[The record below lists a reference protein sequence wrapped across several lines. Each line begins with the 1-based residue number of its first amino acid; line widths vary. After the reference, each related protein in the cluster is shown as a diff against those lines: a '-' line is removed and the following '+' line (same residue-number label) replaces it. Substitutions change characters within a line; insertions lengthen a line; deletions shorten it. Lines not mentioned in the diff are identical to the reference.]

1 MSEGD
6 APRPAGTGVFLGM
19 PYDFRRPSWQRIRA
33 RSWNAEDRRLF
44 TPKSFGW
51 GYDINLHELLA
62 RLGVIRR

>member
-1 MSEGD
+1 
-6 APRPAGTGVFLGM
+6 M
-19 PYDFRRPSWQRIRA
+19 PYDFRAPSWERVRERA
-33 RSWNAEDRRLF
+33 WNPADQRLF